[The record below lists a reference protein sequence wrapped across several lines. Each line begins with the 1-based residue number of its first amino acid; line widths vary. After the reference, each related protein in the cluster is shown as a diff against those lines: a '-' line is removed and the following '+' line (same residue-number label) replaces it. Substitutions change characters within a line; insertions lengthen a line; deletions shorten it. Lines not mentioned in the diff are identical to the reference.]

1 MELKVYE
8 TAKGFHLYIVPNLPC
23 GVESHE
29 GGDFYN
35 SLFKVPNLPCGVES
49 CLFHKHLLH
58 SVLGFLIYRV
68 ELKVKLDFDLY
79 PREPKEFLIY
89 RVELKDAF

>member
-1 MELKVYE
+1 VELKVFYLRLRE
-8 TAKGFHLYIVPNLPC
+8 RVPKP
-23 GVESHE
+23 
-29 GGDFYN
+29 
-35 SLFKVPNLPCGVES
+35 
-49 CLFHKHLLH
+49 
-58 SVLGFLIYRV
+58 FLIYRV